1 MKKQFSLIVHPTV
14 SGIKN
19 IQYSVGQKSN
29 CCNQLATICS

>member
-1 MKKQFSLIVHPTV
+1 MKKLIRLPP

-29 CCNQLATICS
+29 CCNQLAIR